1 MDALA
6 QWLLQGDAYISYR
19 ACLDLLGQEPNHPE
33 VISARENML
42 EDPRIRDLIAGLQDW
57 PGMVVSNHKSAG
69 LPHHILNFL
78 VDIGVRIDDPGM
90 HVVADRILEHISGDG
105 VIQSFINIP
114 KAFGGSGEGG
124 WSWMLCD
131 APLLLRGLICLGLH
145 DHPRIQKAVDHL
157 TGLVRDNG
165 WPCAAASE
173 LSNFRGPGRKD
184 DACPY
189 ATLIMVKLLAEIP
202 GMMDNPL
209 SRTGCESLLNSW
221 EKRSEKH
228 AYLFYMGTDFCKL
241 KAPLVWFD
249 ILHATDVL
257 CRFPEFRNDARLM
270 EMFQIIKN
278 KADAEGRYT
287 PESIW
292 TYWKDWEFGQKKVP
306 SRWVTLLVE
315 SISKRNIS
323 FNKE

>member
-1 MDALA
+1 MNALA

-19 ACLDLLGQEPNHPE
+19 VRLDLLGQEHDHPD
-33 VISARENML
+33 VISDRKNML
-42 EDPRIRDLIAGLQDW
+42 EDPRIKGLIGFLQDW

-78 VDIGVRIDDPGM
+78 VDIGVKIDDPGM
-90 HVVADRILEHISGDG
+90 HAVVDRIMDHISRDG

-114 KAFGGSGEGG
+114 RAFGGSGEGG

-131 APLLLRGLICLGLH
+131 APLLLRGLICLGLR

-165 WPCAAASE
+165 WPCSAASE
-173 LSNFRGPGRKD
+173 LSKFRGPGSKD

-221 EKRSEKH
+221 EKREKKH

-241 KAPLVWFD
+241 KAPLIWFD
-249 ILHATDVL
+249 ILHVTKVL
-257 CRFPEFRNDARLM
+257 SRFAEIWKEARFQ
-270 EMFQIIKN
+270 EMLKIIQN
-278 KADAEGRYT
+278 KADGEGRYT
-287 PESIW
+287 PESVW

-306 SRWVTLLVE
+306 SRWVTLLA
-315 SISKRNIS
+315 STIS
-323 FNKE
+323 

>member
-1 MDALA
+1 MNTLA

-19 ACLDLLGQEPNHPE
+19 VRLDLLGQEPDHPD
-33 VISARENML
+33 VISDRKNML
-42 EDPRIRDLIAGLQDW
+42 EDPRIKGLIDILQDW

-78 VDIGVRIDDPGM
+78 VDIGVKIDDPGM
-90 HVVADRILEHISGDG
+90 HAVVDRIMDHISRDG

-114 KAFGGSGEGG
+114 RAFGGSGEGG

-131 APLLLRGLICLGLH
+131 APLLLRGLFCLGLR

-165 WPCAAASE
+165 WPCSAASE
-173 LSNFRGPGRKD
+173 LSKFRGPGSKD

-221 EKRSEKH
+221 EKREKKH

-241 KAPLVWFD
+241 KAPLIWFD
-249 ILHATDVL
+249 ILHVTKVL
-257 CRFPEFRNDARLM
+257 SRFPEIWKEARFQ
-270 EMFQIIKN
+270 EMLKIIQN
-278 KADAEGRYT
+278 KADEEGRYT

-306 SRWVTLLVE
+306 SRWVTLLA
-315 SISKRNIS
+315 STIS
-323 FNKE
+323 